1 VTSSDESFSYRSL
14 GGQRGTD
21 GGFVVLPWPRTV
33 DEWQAGPQAE
43 EGRAERHR
51 TLAQRRRKH
60 PVTCEHVTDRVCNT
74 PCYEN
79 LNYLH

>member
-33 DEWQAGPQAE
+33 EEWQAGPQAE
-43 EGRAERHR
+43 EGG
-51 TLAQRRRKH
+51 QRRRA
-60 PVTCEHVTDRVCNT
+60 E
-74 PCYEN
+74 
-79 LNYLH
+79 LNDIVRLLSVEGNIRSHAST